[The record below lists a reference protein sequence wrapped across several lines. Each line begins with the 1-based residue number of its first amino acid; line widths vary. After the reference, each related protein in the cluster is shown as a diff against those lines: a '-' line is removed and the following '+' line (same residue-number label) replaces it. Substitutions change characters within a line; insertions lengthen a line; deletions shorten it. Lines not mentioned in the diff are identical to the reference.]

1 MYFKSNI
8 KNYNTIQVNV
18 TEISGVPSGK
28 KKIISSKYLSMSIS
42 VTNIGDH
49 RLTSIG
55 FYF

>member
-28 KKIISSKYLSMSIS
+28 KKNYI
-42 VTNIGDH
+42 V
-49 RLTSIG
+49 
-55 FYF
+55 